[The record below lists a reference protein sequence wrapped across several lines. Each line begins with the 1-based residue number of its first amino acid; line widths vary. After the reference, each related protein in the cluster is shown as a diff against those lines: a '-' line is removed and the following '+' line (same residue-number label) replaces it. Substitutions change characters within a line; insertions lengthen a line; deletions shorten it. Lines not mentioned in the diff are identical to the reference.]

1 MEILAGDTCTI
12 GLCGMGCS
20 LICILNP
27 DSFILSSIESIV
39 TTYAFPQEGQV
50 A

>member
-1 MEILAGDTCTI
+1 MEILAEETCTI

-27 DSFILSSIESIV
+27 DSFILSSVESIV
-39 TTYAFPQEGQV
+39 IANVYPLEG
-50 A
+50 